1 MQSSACGSVTSQK
14 PNGSRQNVTRSPSPV
29 LKKPRHWE
37 TNTCKRT
44 CLHTHLHTQTCTCAH
59 TCILYKHAHTRTCI
73 HTCTCTHTRTCLR
86 ARGCTH
92 VCRHIHTRAH
102 SHNKTCTLTHAH
114 TCAYLHAHMRLGPP
128 LQYKRPGAAL
138 RTGSPQSPWLL
149 PAPTY
154 VTLGLLTCL
163 QSQHGGAA
171 GGSGSTGR
179 RSLGGGGRT
188 RCVWWQ

>member
-1 MQSSACGSVTSQK
+1 MQSSACGSVTFQK
-14 PNGSRQNVTRSPSPV
+14 PNGSHQNITRSPSPV

-44 CLHTHLHTQTCTCAH
+44 CLHTHLHTHTCTCAH
-59 TCILYKHAHTRTCI
+59 TRTLDKHAHTRTCI
-73 HTCTCTHTRTCLR
+73 HTCTCLR

-102 SHNKTCTLTHAH
+102 SHTQDMHTHPCTHVCISARTHA
-114 TCAYLHAHMRLGPP
+114 LGPTLAVQAAGSCSEDGISP
-128 LQYKRPGAAL
+128 VATASFQLQ
-138 RTGSPQSPWLL
+138 
-149 PAPTY
+149 

-179 RSLGGGGRT
+179 RGPGGGGRT